1 MKKFAALMTGVAA
14 IATAGAASADTINKG
29 QFNVHQFGGIL
40 SGLNGTYN
48 APVTVPFVGTIDLGL
63 NRANST
69 NGNANISSW
78 HAYGS
83 SAGNN
88 GSASTSDGATFTL
101 NGNVS
106 TDCAFYSGT
115 GDQTLNFGTIGIYA
129 SDNTGPANAFT
140 MTDDADVT
148 ITTNLAG
155 CNTANTV
162 SISKGDV
169 RGLVNNAGAGYDTNV
184 FQANL
189 PYSVTATYTAAPRY
203 VAAAGTQQ
211 TLVVG
216 TSANAN
222 SRQHGAWKS
231 PMSLRVEIPQA
242 DLALLAGTYTGEMTV
257 NIQAF

>member
-1 MKKFAALMTGVAA
+1 MKKFASLMAGVAA
-14 IATAGAASADTINKG
+14 IAMAGAASADSIDKG
-29 QFNVHQFGGIL
+29 QFTLNY
-40 SGLNGTYN
+40 SGFVGALVNGTYN
-48 APVTVPFVGTIDLGL
+48 APVSLGGYGLNLGL

-69 NGNANISSW
+69 NGASNISSW

-88 GSASTSDGATFTL
+88 GSASTGDGATFTL

-162 SISKGDV
+162 SISKDDI
-169 RGLVNNAGAGYDTNV
+169 RGLVNNSGAGYDTNV